1 MSDNLF
7 YSTRSNTLFL
17 YFLCFFE
24 KISFYLNFSFLDDLI
39 FFNIKKEL
47 FYIDG
52 LCQNSGVCCRGLG
65 IKYKGE
71 FIKSMSSYQQ
81 LTQKN
86 TSFKRFVPH
95 FKNHVISHFSCSS
108 LSYNNLCTDYDNR
121 PDICKKYPFSV
132 FYSEDYIRDGC
143 GYYVRMKGSLPRF
156 SSIRLKQKIQCIK
169 YNTRCKSE

>member
-1 MSDNLF
+1 MNDNF
-7 YSTRSNTLFL
+7 FFSTKTNKLFL
-17 YFLCFFE
+17 YFLCFLE
-24 KISFYLNFSFLDDLI
+24 RITSYLNVYFINDFI

-47 FYIDG
+47 FYIAG

-71 FIKSMSSYQQ
+71 FIKSMYSYDK

-86 TSFKRFVPH
+86 NTFKRFIPH
-95 FKNHVISHFSCSS
+95 FNNQDISHFSCSS
-108 LSYNNLCTDYDNR
+108 LSFDNLCTDYENR

-143 GYYVRMKGSLPRF
+143 GYFVKMKTNLPRF
-156 SSIRLKQKIQCIK
+156 SSVRLKQKVQCIK
-169 YNTRCKSE
+169 YNTRCKS